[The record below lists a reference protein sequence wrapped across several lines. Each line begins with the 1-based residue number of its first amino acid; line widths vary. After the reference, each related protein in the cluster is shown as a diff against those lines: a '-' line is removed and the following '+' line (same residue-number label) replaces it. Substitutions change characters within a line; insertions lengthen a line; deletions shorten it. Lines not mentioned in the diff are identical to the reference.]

1 MIWCQWM
8 DVHRSSWWKRML
20 TSLLLF
26 FWGGSGWR
34 NILEYYG
41 IMDRILPKNPACS
54 CVLFGTSMDVKVGF
68 QTTSTCVSELKP
80 SCFSKRGALATPW
93 FKMPRPETATVQ
105 MVWLF
110 VCLFVCF
117 FGGEWILHGF
127 ASYDIGVTGYVRG
140 SVLDCRLT
148 WGMVLRIFQ

>member
-1 MIWCQWM
+1 MVKA
-8 DVHRSSWWKRML
+8 DVDESIAVFFGGARGEGTFWNIMESWTGFYR
-20 TSLLLF
+20 
-26 FWGGSGWR
+26 
-34 NILEYYG
+34 
-41 IMDRILPKNPACS
+41 KNPACS

-110 VCLFVCF
+110 GCLFVCF